1 MDRCARNHHR
11 YCWTRKYGKNN
22 GAVSSFFVSGLLFGP
37 MLSGT
42 LSELF
47 GYWPTWAVAIAVIV
61 VDTLMRVIMVGN
73 QPSKEARG
81 EFPGDNSPRD
91 VESEATGD
99 QRWKQHIN
107 ERSALLSSPP
117 QGTFDQEIMDKARAY
132 ENFYRVILF
141 NTRAVTGLLC
151 NFTTATTLVSFDTTL
166 PLHVK
171 KEFGWGTWRV
181 SLMFFILQ
189 IPALEFSSLV
199 CMLKD
204 RVGTRVPTAVGF
216 ISCAIFMF
224 LVGAQPRGWPS
235 WSHRLHG
242 SHWWC

>member
-61 VDTLMRVIMVGN
+61 VDMLMRVIMVGN

-81 EFPGDNSPRD
+81 EFPVDNPPRD
-91 VESEATGD
+91 IESEATGD

-107 ERSALLSSPP
+107 ERSALLSSS
-117 QGTFDQEIMDKARAY
+117 IR
-132 ENFYRVILF
+132 
-141 NTRAVTGLLC
+141 
-151 NFTTATTLVSFDTTL
+151 
-166 PLHVK
+166 
-171 KEFGWGTWRV
+171 
-181 SLMFFILQ
+181 
-189 IPALEFSSLV
+189 
-199 CMLKD
+199 
-204 RVGTRVPTAVGF
+204 
-216 ISCAIFMF
+216 
-224 LVGAQPRGWPS
+224 
-235 WSHRLHG
+235 RL
-242 SHWWC
+242 